1 LSTFATRPLRSRPR
15 GQPAFGARRVVLHRQ
30 TARYARWLRRTT
42 FAKRSPTR
50 PANRS
55 RERSERL
62 AKVGPPSPNRSL
74 RSLATEDNLR
84 ETLAYA
90 ACQPKPR
97 AKRAL
102 GEGWRRGWDSN
113 PRAGHPTRR
122 FRGAPVTTTS
132 VPLRSNVRLYTARD
146 EGVTRRNPLLV
157 ARHGPAA
164 ARAATVAAHSRGASR
179 ATSIRI
185 RIRHPRTC
193 VRGPLAGYSMVTVAA
208 GSRCARCARAVPPQ
222 PPTTPRRRLADVFRY
237 PCLPVR

>member
-179 ATSIRI
+179 AT
-185 RIRHPRTC
+185 RHPHPASTDLRARPPC
-193 VRGPLAGYSMVTVAA
+193 RILDGHGRSWEPMRPLRSRGTSPASHDA
-208 GSRCARCARAVPPQ
+208 SPSAR
-222 PPTTPRRRLADVFRY
+222 
-237 PCLPVR
+237 